1 LGPFAVVVIQLS
13 RIIRSLPE
21 AAAQSR
27 EELSNL
33 LQLITRVKP
42 FFLTPQVPANTVRQ
56 SLART
61 RHSLR
66 TAANYLN
73 LLPLSTGKT
82 ENRKKELW

>member
-13 RIIRSLPE
+13 RIIRSLAE

-42 FFLTPQVPANTVRQ
+42 FFLIPRSTANSLRL
-56 SLART
+56 SLARNG
-61 RHSLR
+61 HPLR

-73 LLPLSTGKT
+73 LLPLSIGKDWP
-82 ENRKKELW
+82 ELK

>member
-13 RIIRSLPE
+13 RIIRFLPE

-33 LQLITRVKP
+33 LQLITRVKL
-42 FFLTPQVPANTVRQ
+42 FLLILSSLAIPRRAL
-56 SLART
+56 LART
-61 RHSLR
+61 CHSLR

-82 ENRKKELW
+82 ENKKKEL